1 MFNIRDERQKYDE
14 MEVSDMEEEEDSE
27 YGDEAESLVDNIVS
41 SSPPETNQV
50 LSDEEVKSPDESQDQ
65 PLPQKMSEQVR
76 TP

>member
-1 MFNIRDERQKYDE
+1 
-14 MEVSDMEEEEDSE
+14 MEEEEDSE

-50 LSDEEVKSPDESQDQ
+50 LSDEEAKSPEESAQEQ
-65 PLPQKMSEQVR
+65 PLPKHVSEPVK